1 MRKFILTSLLVIT
14 SFISQAQDVI
24 QTYLFEVGDWN
35 TRTKKWDWQ
44 PAKEC
49 NVRFLLQ
56 GNAIISNDLAKSTYY
71 TYETVS
77 SDYPKAS
84 WKALDEKRRE
94 CMVLM
99 SFFETY
105 SYFVVMYDN
114 VCYRYTY

>member
-1 MRKFILTSLLVIT
+1 MRKTILTMLIT
-14 SFISQAQDVI
+14 ATTLFTSAQTTI
-24 QTYLFEVGDWN
+24 ETYLFEVGNWN
-35 TRTKKWDWQ
+35 TRTKKWDWK
-44 PAKEC
+44 PSAEC

-56 GNAIISNDLAKSTYY
+56 GNAIISNDLANSTYY

-77 SDYPKAS
+77 MEYPNAS

-94 CMVLM
+94 CMIIM

-105 SYFVVMYDN
+105 SYFIVMYDS